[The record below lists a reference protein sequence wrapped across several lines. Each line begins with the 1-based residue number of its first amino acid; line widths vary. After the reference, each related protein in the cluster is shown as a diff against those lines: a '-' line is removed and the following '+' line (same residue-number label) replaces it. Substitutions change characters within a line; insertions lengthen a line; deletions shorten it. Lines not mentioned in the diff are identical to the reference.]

1 MNDEIILILETLLAL
16 GIAGLCICL
25 SKYRYC
31 ENKKYAIKYENNTKM
46 LLFRLI
52 VTVTIKWGN
61 VLMLIGLITKTF
73 PIFITL
79 YIFTPLFIAIHIML
93 FNTNYLKGVMT
104 FTKGIY
110 YVGLTIISAIQI
122 LFDSADITKLALG
135 FTLSLAIF
143 ESVTALYDGWKNIQE
158 SKVNS
163 NL

>member
-1 MNDEIILILETLLAL
+1 M
-16 GIAGLCICL
+16 
-25 SKYRYC
+25 
-31 ENKKYAIKYENNTKM
+31 
-46 LLFRLI
+46 I
-52 VTVTIKWGN
+52 VTETIKWGN

-73 PIFITL
+73 PIFIAL